1 MIHAYDKNYLYK
13 SQNNLGIMFDF
24 VVYDLQE
31 NLSDFFEKFL
41 DSKISKQFE
50 RGESSVIVGKSG
62 IELSLEI
69 LNNSKLAS
77 KYRPVANKSPEYWC
91 GWALAYFQWYTNL
104 SFIQINKYIPINE
117 ILSFYSPYHEMDITH
132 FCDKMIELYNERKNY
147 SNLKNYRL
155 LASLSQ
161 KELASIT
168 EIPIRTIQQYE
179 QKQKN
184 INVAK
189 TETVLKLAKALN
201 TSVENLI
208 EIA

>member
-1 MIHAYDKNYLYK
+1 M
-13 SQNNLGIMFDF
+13 
-24 VVYDLQE
+24 
-31 NLSDFFEKFL
+31 
-41 DSKISKQFE
+41 
-50 RGESSVIVGKSG
+50 
-62 IELSLEI
+62 
-69 LNNSKLAS
+69 
-77 KYRPVANKSPEYWC
+77 ANKSSEYWC

-155 LASLSQ
+155 LAGLSQ

-201 TSVENLI
+201 SSVENLI